1 MSRSYFPVLL
11 YTYCRIRLD
20 MKRAVIM
27 PLKLSGTNM
36 NTLDVFLLP
45 LSAQLTHLIRFGNG
59 LKLTQIKGS
68 QCFLIIEVQT
78 LATQSDVQVDFF
90 QKQSGT
96 NLTGA
101 IESLLFIFLLWNSNS
116 KYFIVRCNHNN
127 ST

>member
-1 MSRSYFPVLL
+1 
-11 YTYCRIRLD
+11 
-20 MKRAVIM
+20 M
-27 PLKLSGTNM
+27 PLKLSGTNI